1 MARYATSGGYGTNGA
16 FYWSA
21 SGNKDLTW
29 EKSKNFNI
37 GLDWTLFNRVSLTFE
52 YYNKLTTDLLFSTPI
67 SYITGFSSKMN
78 NLGKLRNSG
87 VEFTLSSQNIKT
99 KDFSWTTDFNLTW
112 QKIKI
117 KELPNGDDVQYGD
130 GNMYLLR
137 EGESMHTFYLPEF
150 KGVDPE
156 TGLGEFWI
164 DPEDH
169 SQGVTNYYSEAGKG
183 IVGKAVPDV
192 LGGLTNTFR
201 YKDFDL
207 SFMISY
213 QFGADMFD
221 YPGYFLNYSD
231 GVRMGIFNVHSSVY
245 GNYWKQP
252 GDVVDNPKPIYGNPY
267 RSDRFSS
274 RTIKSTD
281 NIRVRDITLGY
292 NIPAFKKY
300 INTLRV
306 YFRTTNPFMIYCAT
320 KNVDPDV
327 DVNGYRQTDTPPTR
341 QFLFGLNVSF

>member
-1 MARYATSGGYGTNGA
+1 
-16 FYWSA
+16 
-21 SGNKDLTW
+21 
-29 EKSKNFNI
+29 
-37 GLDWTLFNRVSLTFE
+37 
-52 YYNKLTTDLLFSTPI
+52 
-67 SYITGFSSKMN
+67 
-78 NLGKLRNSG
+78 
-87 VEFTLSSQNIKT
+87 
-99 KDFSWTTDFNLTW
+99 
-112 QKIKI
+112 
-117 KELPNGDDVQYGD
+117 
-130 GNMYLLR
+130 MYLLR

-150 KGVDPE
+150 IGVNPE
-156 TGLGEFWI
+156 NGLGEFWI

-169 SQGVTNYYSEAGKG
+169 SKGVTNYYSQAGKT

-213 QFGADMFD
+213 QFGADLFD
-221 YPGYFLNYSD
+221 YPGYFLTYSD
-231 GVRMGIFNVHSSVY
+231 GVRIGSFNVHSAVE

-252 GDVVDNPKPIYGNPY
+252 GDQVEFPKPIYGNPY

-274 RTIKSTD
+274 REIKSTD

-300 INTLRV
+300 INNLRV
-306 YFRTTNPFMIYCAT
+306 YFRTSNPFMIYCAT
-320 KNVDPDV
+320 KNIDPDV

-341 QFLFGLNVSF
+341 QFLFGLNLSF